1 MENTI
6 FSSGASSLWA
16 DNPSIGD
23 ILIDFYP
30 ANPLPGTVSADT
42 TLRHIQTTMMIE
54 TDKVGQIDAQVHQSL
69 HAQSIVSRVMCMPT
83 RLEFTNQSLVRDT
96 VKTLRYDLDS
106 LTGKYAF
113 FTVYL
118 LANGGEGYDR
128 VNYRALTGRGFSHEL
143 KTAGN
148 VSLSGGAP
156 IPGRYSQHIQ
166 YAHHFPQALD
176 YPYQQPHLLIPL
188 CDDCKAALH
197 GDRSGGYLLL
207 DGSRH
212 HLDLTFP
219 DTLPTD
225 TNYTIVLYGWKFQTM
240 HVRGKTITL
249 EDC

>member
-1 MENTI
+1 
-6 FSSGASSLWA
+6 
-16 DNPSIGD
+16 
-23 ILIDFYP
+23 
-30 ANPLPGTVSADT
+30 
-42 TLRHIQTTMMIE
+42 MMIE
-54 TDKVGQIDAQVHQSL
+54 TDKVGAVDAQVHQSL

-83 RLEFTNQSLVRDT
+83 RLEITNQSMGGT
-96 VKTLRYDLDS
+96 AKTMRCDLDS

-113 FTVYL
+113 FTCYL
-118 LANGGEGYDR
+118 LANGGSKYDR
-128 VNYRALTGRGFSHEL
+128 ANYRGLTGVGYSHEL

-156 IPGRYSQHIQ
+156 IPGRYSYHIQ

-188 CDDCKAALH
+188 CDGCKAALH

-207 DGSRH
+207 VGSRH
-212 HLDLTFP
+212 HLDITIP
-219 DTLPTD
+219 ATLPADTD
-225 TNYTIVLYGWKFQTM
+225 YTFVLYAWKFQVM